1 MAEPV
6 HRIDLALAPA
16 LIARIERW
24 RGRQPTIPTRAAA
37 IRLLVEAGLAAGATS
52 AAAAAPS
59 SIPASQGGVAPLPN
73 GKRGGDASL
82 NVRVPGGVYDLV
94 EWVAAVRAC
103 TKREAVIFLVNDAAP
118 RLARE
123 LGAISE

>member
-1 MAEPV
+1 MAEPI
-6 HRIDLALAPA
+6 HRVDLALAPA
-16 LIARIERW
+16 LIERIERW

-52 AAAAAPS
+52 TTVAAPS
-59 SIPASQGGVAPLPN
+59 SIAASPGDVPSLPN
-73 GKRGGDASL
+73 GKRNGDAQL
-82 NVRVPGGVYDLV
+82 NVRIPAGVYDLV

-123 LGAISE
+123 LGAVIE